1 MRVYTITMPYY
12 TCRVA
17 AEDGRVISQS
27 YLSPSFDECRKRFEE
42 QGLCVLSIKR
52 DWKKIEI
59 PLLPFEKK
67 IKDKD
72 FILFNQELVALI
84 KAGYPIVKSIDVILG
99 RIKNHHLKELLM
111 TVQND
116 IRSGKSLSE
125 AFAPYE
131 DQFSTVYIASLMAGE
146 RSANLDG
153 TLKRYIDYA
162 KIITVAKSK
171 IRAALTY
178 PTLLLFFSMVLLSI
192 LVTFVIPRFS
202 QFYADFES
210 QLPSITRYLM
220 AFSFFVK
227 GHLPHIFVLVFLLF
241 VAYFLMKQ
249 RESTNIMLH
258 RARLKIPY
266 GRMIWLE
273 SAISLF
279 CRTLSLLLEGG
290 ISLLTAVGIAGK
302 AVPNKFL
309 QHQMRSLP
317 DSIKNGESLSDSLV
331 KTRFFTP
338 LAIDMIRIGESSAN
352 LEGLLADVA
361 DVYDDRTR
369 GRIDTFVSLIE
380 PIIIIFMGLIVAG
393 MLLSVYLPI
402 FNVIRVTQ

>member
-1 MRVYTITMPYY
+1 MPYY
-12 TCRVA
+12 ICRVA
-17 AEDGRVISQS
+17 TEDGSVISES
-27 YLSPSFDECRKRFEE
+27 FLSPSYSECRKRFEE
-42 QGLCVLSIKR
+42 QGFCVLSVKR
-52 DWKKIEI
+52 DWKKIDI

-84 KAGYPIVKSIDVILG
+84 KAGYPIVKSIDVILS

-111 TVQND
+111 AVQSD
-116 IRSGKSLSE
+116 IRAGKSLSE

-131 DQFSTVYIASLMAGE
+131 DKFSTVYIASLMAGE

-153 TLKRYIDYA
+153 TIKRYIDYA
-162 KIITVAKSK
+162 KIISVAKSK

-178 PTLLLFFSMVLLSI
+178 PTLLLFFSLLLLLI
-192 LVTFVIPRFS
+192 LINFVIPRFS

-210 QLPSITRYLM
+210 QLPSVTRSLM

-227 GHLPHIFVLVFLLF
+227 GHLPHLF
-241 VAYFLMKQ
+241 VFILLLVATYVLMRQ
-249 RESTNIMLH
+249 REKTRILLQG
-258 RARLKIPY
+258 AKLKIPY
-266 GRMIWLE
+266 GRAIWLE

-290 ISLLTAVGIAGK
+290 ISLLTAVDIARK
-302 AVPNKFL
+302 AVPNKYL
-309 QHQMRSLP
+309 QHQMKDLP
-317 DSIKNGESLSDSLV
+317 DSIKNGESLSESLI
-331 KTRFFTP
+331 KAQFFTP

-352 LEGLLADVA
+352 LEGMLADVS
-361 DVYDDRTR
+361 DVYDERIR
-369 GRIDTFVSLIE
+369 GRIDTFVSLVE
-380 PIIIIFMGLIVAG
+380 PVIIIFMGLIIAA

-402 FNVIRVTQ
+402 FNVIQVTR